1 LSSYSLPSIWHDK
14 PEAWHEVMPG
24 VRRRML
30 NHAATGMMVYYK
42 IEPGRVFAWHNHP
55 HAQFGF
61 FLEGGGVFKIG
72 ETEWEMKQGDGYFI
86 PPGVFHELRTTG
98 DKPSVIIDFFTPE
111 RAEYISESLEPDKKS

>member
-1 LSSYSLPSIWHDK
+1 
-14 PEAWHEVMPG
+14 
-24 VRRRML
+24 ML

-55 HAQFGF
+55 HAQFGV

-86 PPGVFHELRTTG
+86 PPGVFHELRTNG
-98 DKPSVIIDFFTPE
+98 DKPSIIIDFFTPE
-111 RAEYISESLEPDKKS
+111 RAEYISECLEPDKKS